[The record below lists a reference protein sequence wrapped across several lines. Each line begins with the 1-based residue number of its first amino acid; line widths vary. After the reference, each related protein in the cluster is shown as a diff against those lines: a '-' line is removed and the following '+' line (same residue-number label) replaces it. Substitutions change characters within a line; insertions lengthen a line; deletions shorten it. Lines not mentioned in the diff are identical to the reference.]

1 MNCNF
6 IGTTYTHSNLGY
18 QTKFRLNEVNKMKD
32 YFNWEI
38 KEKKWLK
45 NWVNILLLLI
55 IMRRL

>member
-32 YFNWEI
+32 YLTG
-38 KEKKWLK
+38 KLKKK
-45 NWVNILLLLI
+45 ND
-55 IMRRL
+55 

>member
-38 KEKKWLK
+38 KEKK
-45 NWVNILLLLI
+45 
-55 IMRRL
+55 